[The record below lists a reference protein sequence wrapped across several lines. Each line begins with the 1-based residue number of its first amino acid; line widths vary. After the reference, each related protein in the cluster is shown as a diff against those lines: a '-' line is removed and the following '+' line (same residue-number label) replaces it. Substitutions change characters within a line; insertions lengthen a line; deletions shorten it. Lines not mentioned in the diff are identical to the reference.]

1 MEPYNIQIANEQM
14 QSAEGIM
21 TDVVSTIMTSPSL
34 IDEPAM
40 HTVVNKL
47 IIRFEI

>member
-1 MEPYNIQIANEQM
+1 MEPYNIQLASEQM

-21 TDVVSTIMTSPSL
+21 NDVVSTIMTSPNL

-40 HTVVNKL
+40 HTVVTK
-47 IIRFEI
+47 